1 MWFLM
6 IALVPVNLFW
16 GYYFYRFF
24 KRMFETFGANTKK
37 KWVRILIATGAFG
50 LALSTCSIWSYTCII
65 VFQLA
70 LFIPLVQFA
79 NFIVK
84 KLAKEKY
91 ENGFVRW
98 KRVYGSGMI
107 PIALTILMIL
117 YGYWNLHHVVDT
129 PYTVYTDKNIR
140 EEGYRVVFL
149 ADVHFGVSIDY
160 EDLLETCEEIG
171 SVGADI
177 VVLGGDIVDNAPT
190 KEEMQQFFKAFGT
203 VKSRYGV
210 YYLHGN
216 HDRPMSLI
224 KSEFTTEELER
235 TIEEN
240 GITILQD
247 DVVRINGDLVMIG
260 REDASW
266 ERSGAGRMSIND
278 LLADVNPNAFLL
290 MLDHQPNQYKENAEA
305 GIDLILSG
313 HTHAGQFF
321 PLNWVYEVI
330 KLDDAVYGHY
340 RIDDMQA
347 IVTSGFA
354 DWNYPVKTAGPAEY
368 IVVDIRKEK
377 E

>member
-6 IALVPVNLFW
+6 IALLPVNLLW
-16 GYYFYRFF
+16 GFYFYRFF

-37 KWVRILIATGAFG
+37 RWVRILIATGAFG
-50 LALSTCSIWSYTCII
+50 LALSACSIWSFTTII

-70 LFIPLVQFA
+70 LFIPLVQLA

-91 ENGFVRW
+91 EKDYSKW
-98 KRVYGSGMI
+98 KKIYGSGVI
-107 PIALTILMIL
+107 PIVMTIFMIL
-117 YGYWNLHHVVDT
+117 FGYWNLHHVVDT

-149 ADVHFGVSIDY
+149 ADVHFGVSLDY
-160 EDLLETCEEIG
+160 EELLEKCEEI
-171 SVGADI
+171 SKADADI
-177 VVLGGDIVDNAPT
+177 VVLGGDIVDNAT
-190 KEEMQQFFKAFGT
+190 STEEMKQVFRAMGT
-203 VKSRYGV
+203 IESKYGV
-210 YYLHGN
+210 YYIHGN
-216 HDRPMSLI
+216 HDRPMSI
-224 KSEFTTEELER
+224 IASEFTEEELER

-240 GITILQD
+240 NITILQD
-247 DVVRINGDLVMIG
+247 DVVRINGDLVVIG
-260 REDASW
+260 REDAS
-266 ERSGAGRMSIND
+266 RKRNGGGRMSVDN
-278 LLADVNPNAFLL
+278 LLADVDANDFLL
-290 MLDHQPNQYKENAEA
+290 MLDHQPNEYKENAEA

-321 PLNWVYEVI
+321 PLNWVYEFI

-340 RIDDMQA
+340 DIDNMQA

-368 IVVDIRKEK
+368 IIVDIKKR
-377 E
+377 